1 MDTTEKVD
9 RAEFFPITF
18 SKVLRLA
25 QMKDVWIGLDETN
38 IFNLWL
44 TLFDQTGQQLQPIQ
58 NQSVWTERDE
68 CGDFLQIYMHA
79 SLDGVCRGVE

>member
-25 QMKDVWIGLDETN
+25 QMKDVWIGLNETN
-38 IFNLWL
+38 IFDLWM
-44 TLFDQTGQQLQPIQ
+44 TVFDQTGQQSQPIQ
-58 NQSVWTERDE
+58 NQAV
-68 CGDFLQIYMHA
+68 
-79 SLDGVCRGVE
+79 